1 MRQGCLH
8 PNKVCISARKSIEFV
23 SAFLHPNQRI
33 GWKTPQPI
41 MENSFPSSEE
51 PLQSCNF
58 DAEKLNLK
66 LSVTL
71 SADRDAV
78 EPVIRNVMNVVREMK
93 CAQGSEEA
101 IELALTEALANA
113 IVHGAKSDPSKVIEC
128 DVACDEQRGMLI
140 VVRDPGP
147 GFDAAEIANPCHG
160 ENIYSNHGRG
170 IFLINQLMDEV
181 QFHKNGTEIH
191 MLKR

>member
-1 MRQGCLH
+1 MEPSSPSSKQ
-8 PNKVCISARKSIEFV
+8 
-23 SAFLHPNQRI
+23 
-33 GWKTPQPI
+33 TPQ
-41 MENSFPSSEE
+41 
-51 PLQSCNF
+51 SCDF
-58 DAEKLNLK
+58 DADKLGLK

-71 SADRDAV
+71 AADHDAL
-78 EPVIRNVMNVVREMK
+78 EPVVRNVMKIVREMK
-93 CAQGSEEA
+93 CAEGREDD

-113 IVHGAKSDPSKVIEC
+113 IVHGAKNDPSKVIEC

-147 GFDAAEIANPCHG
+147 GFDPTKIANPCHG
-160 ENIYSNHGRG
+160 ENIYSSHGRG
-170 IFLINQLMDEV
+170 IYLINQLMDEV